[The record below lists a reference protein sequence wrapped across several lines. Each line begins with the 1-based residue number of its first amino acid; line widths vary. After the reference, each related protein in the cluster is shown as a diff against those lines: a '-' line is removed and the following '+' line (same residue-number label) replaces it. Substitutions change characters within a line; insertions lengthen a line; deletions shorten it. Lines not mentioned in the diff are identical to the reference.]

1 MSIAMNKHGIE
12 VRKGQVWKDC
22 DKRQEGRYLKVLEVC
37 QYPYEG
43 LVKCMRCTSVGSPIV
58 GNTRILKIR
67 IDRMHKHATG
77 YDLHKD
83 APAVAY
89 ADTVE
94 G

>member
-1 MSIAMNKHGIE
+1 MSIAKNKHGIE

-22 DKRQEGRYLKVLEVC
+22 DKRQEGRYLKVLEVRH
-37 QYPYEG
+37 YP
-43 LVKCMRCTSVGSPIV
+43 LRIKVRCMECCSDGYVPLGASTTTIS
-58 GNTRILKIR
+58 L
-67 IDRMHKHATG
+67 DRMHKHATG

-83 APAVAY
+83 APAVAR

>member
-1 MSIAMNKHGIE
+1 MSIATNKHGIE

-22 DKRQEGRYLKVLEVC
+22 DKRQEGRYLKVLEVV
-37 QYPYEG
+37 QHPLE
-43 LVKCMRCTSVGSPIV
+43 VKAHCVACTSKGMSIV
-58 GNTRILKIR
+58 GPTRILKIR

-77 YDLHKD
+77 YDLHID
-83 APAVAY
+83 APAVAR